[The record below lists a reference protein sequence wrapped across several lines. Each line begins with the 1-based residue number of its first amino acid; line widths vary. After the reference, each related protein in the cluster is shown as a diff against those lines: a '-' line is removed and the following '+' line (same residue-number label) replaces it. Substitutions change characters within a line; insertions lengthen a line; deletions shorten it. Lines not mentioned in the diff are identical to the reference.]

1 LHSQIKSG
9 KPVVQAA
16 GEERKQ
22 SMTLLSVNINK
33 VALIRN
39 SRGRNYPDVT
49 AFAARCLDLGAAG
62 ITLHPRP
69 DQRHARYSDVETLG
83 ALCQARGVELNV
95 EGYPTREFMDV
106 VIAARP
112 AQCTL
117 VPDEP
122 GQLTSDHGWDL
133 RRHEKQL
140 REVIAEL
147 SAHGIRS
154 SLFVDY
160 DNADIPFAR
169 ELGADRVE
177 LYTEPYAE
185 TYGQPEN
192 AAIWQGF
199 ADAAKLAQD
208 AGLGVNAGHDL
219 NLENLGRFLQIPGIL
234 EVSIGHAIVVEC
246 GNGSAASDAGLS
258 EYYPSNSLTQI
269 GCRYG
274 ERYDKQTA

>member
-1 LHSQIKSG
+1 M
-9 KPVVQAA
+9 QAA

-39 SRGRNYPDVT
+39 SRGRNYPDVA

-199 ADAAKLAQD
+199 AEAAKLAQD

-246 GNGSAASDAGLS
+246 LEMGVQQVMQAYQN
-258 EYYPSNSLTQI
+258 I
-269 GCRYG
+269 IH
-274 ERYDKQTA
+274 QTA